1 MRHHPWL
8 VQRWTKLYI
17 RRAVPTDLL
26 TFVAPKREIWRSLH
40 TGEDGQALKRFRRA
54 SAELDAWFD
63 EQRRRLH
70 QGLAADEPLHRAAV
84 RTVRE
89 EDLRAARW
97 DTLSVCQEEA
107 SGGRARPVRSGQ
119 RCPGGGKSIGSS
131 TSSWRGPGPDG
142 PSHGRYHQDRAP
154 GARGAGTRARRR
166 LGPPGGARTS
176 RR

>member
-1 MRHHPWL
+1 MRHHPGL
-8 VQRWTKLYI
+8 AQRGTKLYI

-26 TFVAPKREIWRSLH
+26 TFVAPKREIWRSLN

-107 SGGRARPVRSGQ
+107 IGG
-119 RCPGGGKSIGSS
+119 PGKTCSIWPTVPWRRKSLGSS
-131 TSSWRGPGPDG
+131 TSSWRGPGPEWSLTRSV
-142 PSHGRYHQDRAP
+142 PSRQGSRCPRSRYPSTSQTWP
-154 GARGAGTRARRR
+154 AGWR
-166 LGPPGGARTS
+166 
-176 RR
+176 